1 MLAKGVND
9 NAGNLTPSGTLR
21 FFASKLAPT
30 DNQRNDMPA
39 LNDERPDPDALLA
52 RVQQEEQAALRGKLR
67 IYFGSNAGVG
77 KTCAMLA
84 AAQREVAL
92 GRDVLAGVVET
103 HGRAETAEWLHGLE
117 QLPRAA
123 LQHGEFALSEFDLDA
138 ALRRHPAVVLVD
150 ELAHSNVPGSRHP
163 KRWQDVEELL
173 SAGIDVWTTL
183 NVQHLESLNDLVSG
197 IIGIRVRETVP
208 DHVFDNAHDVVVID
222 LPPDDLLQRLKDGKV
237 YLGPA
242 ASRASQ
248 HFFRKG
254 NLLALR
260 ELALRR
266 TADRVDTQMRVY
278 RREQSIKA
286 LWPARERLLV
296 GVAGDAGDERLVRE
310 AARLAQKLEA
320 DWIVVHV
327 ASAQGRGAQRYLSA
341 MKTLALAGEFGADT
355 ATLPGMDVAE
365 ALVACAR
372 EHNANRLVLGH
383 HPRRR
388 WRFWHQSV
396 SDRISRHHPQIDQIV
411 IAHGLLPG
419 KPVVHEKPAALP
431 GTRLAYLWAS
441 LACFAASAGAALLL
455 QVFDLAN
462 VVMLFL
468 LTVVLVALRYGRG
481 PGVWAAMLAVLCFD
495 FFFVQP
501 RYSFTVNDT
510 QYFFTFALMLGI
522 ALITGQLTARLRHE
536 ARTAAARE
544 RRATSLARLARDLS
558 AALTVEHISEVAL
571 RTFSGVFEA
580 RVGLALPDA
589 ADGVHSVS
597 AGGLPIDDSIAQ
609 WAYDHGHP
617 AGHGT
622 DTLSAAKGC
631 YLPLKAPMRVRGVL
645 VLELAQSER
654 LNDPQERRLL
664 EACMSQLAIA
674 LERVHFVEVAQSTL
688 VQMEGEKMRNTLL
701 AAISHD
707 LRTPLTTLIGAADT
721 ALPHAPPGPL
731 TDLLHGIH
739 EQATSM
745 QRLIE
750 NLLDM
755 ARLQERGV
763 RLNRQWHSLEEI
775 VGSALRQLREPLA
788 RHRVHTSLDAHLPL
802 VEVDALL
809 MERVL
814 VNLLDNAAKYTPPGT
829 TIRVAASK
837 VGERIVLEVSDT
849 GPGQAPANL
858 FEPFTRGQQE
868 SSVAGIGLGLALAKR
883 IVEAHG
889 GRIDANPGRTRGM
902 HFIIT
907 LPAGTPPT
915 MESL

>member
-1 MLAKGVND
+1 MLVTD
-9 NAGNLTPSGTLR
+9 TFT
-21 FFASKLAPT
+21 ASR
-30 DNQRNDMPA
+30 DG
-39 LNDERPDPDALLA
+39 RPDPDALLEKL
-52 RVQQEEQAALRGKLR
+52 QQDEQAALRGKLR

-77 KTCAMLA
+77 KTCAMLI
-84 AAQREVAL
+84 AAQREVTQ
-92 GRDVLAGVVET
+92 GRDLVAGVVET
-103 HGRAETAEWLHGLE
+103 HGRRETAELLTGLE
-117 QLPRAA
+117 LLPRYSVM
-123 LQHGEFALSEFDLDA
+123 HRECALSEFDLDA
-138 ALRRHPAVVLVD
+138 ALARRPAVLLVD

-173 SAGIDVWTTL
+173 RAGIDVWTTL
-183 NVQHLESLNDLVSG
+183 NVQHLESLNDIVSG

-208 DHVFDNAHDVVVID
+208 DHLFDAAHEVVVID
-222 LPPDDLLQRLKDGKV
+222 LPPDDLLRRLKEGKV
-237 YLGPA
+237 YLPPQA
-242 ASRASQ
+242 ERASR

-266 TADRVDTQMRVY
+266 TADRVDAQMRDY
-278 RREQSIKA
+278 RRERSINT

-296 GVAGDAGDERLVRE
+296 GVAGYPSDERLVRE

-327 ASAQGRGAQRYLSA
+327 PSVQRREGGANRYAAA
-341 MKTLALAGEFGADT
+341 MKTLALAAEFGADT
-355 ATLPGMDVAE
+355 ATPSGMDVAE
-365 ALVACAR
+365 TLVAFAR

-383 HPRRR
+383 YPRKV
-388 WRFWHQSV
+388 WQFWHQSI
-396 SDRISRHHPQIDQIV
+396 SDRISRRHPEIDQIV
-411 IAHGLLPG
+411 IAHGPL
-419 KPVVHEKPAALP
+419 PVVVAVAVNTDAALP
-431 GTRLAYLWAS
+431 PSRAAAYLWAS
-441 LACFAASAGAALLL
+441 LACFAATAVAALLL

-468 LTVVLVALRYGRG
+468 LTVVLVSLRYGRG

-501 RYSFTVNDT
+501 RWSFTVNDT

-536 ARTAAARE
+536 ARTAAGRE

-558 AALTVEHISEVAL
+558 AALTVEQITEVAL

-580 RVGLALPDA
+580 RGGLALPD
-589 ADGVHSVS
+589 DKDSVHSCG
-597 AGGLPIDDSIAQ
+597 AGAFPIDESIAQ
-609 WAYDHGHP
+609 WVYDHGQP
-617 AGHGT
+617 AGQGT
-622 DTLSAAKGC
+622 DTLAAAQGR

-645 VLELAQSER
+645 VLELAEPER
-654 LNDPQERRLL
+654 LNEPEEQRLL

-688 VQMEGEKMRNTLL
+688 VQMEGERMRNTLL

-707 LRTPLTTLIGAADT
+707 LRTPLTSIIGAAD
-721 ALPHAPPGPL
+721 AAAPHAPPGTL
-731 TDLLHGIH
+731 TQLLDGIRD
-739 EQATSM
+739 QASSM

-755 ARLQERGV
+755 ARMQERGV

-788 RHRVHTSLDAHLPL
+788 RHVVRTALSPQLPL

-809 MERVL
+809 IERVL
-814 VNLLDNAAKYTPPGT
+814 VNLLDNAAKYTPAGT
-829 TIRVAASK
+829 LVQVAARHEEDS
-837 VGERIVLEVSDT
+837 IVLEVIDA
-849 GPGQAPANL
+849 GPGCPPGSTPQSL
-858 FEPFTRGQQE
+858 FEPFSRGQQE
-868 SSVAGIGLGLALAKR
+868 SAVAGIGLGLALAKR
-883 IVEAHG
+883 IVQAHG
-889 GRIDANPGRTRGM
+889 ATIEAQPQATSGIR
-902 HFIIT
+902 FVIT
-907 LPAGTPPT
+907 LPAGHPPS

>member
-1 MLAKGVND
+1 
-9 NAGNLTPSGTLR
+9 
-21 FFASKLAPT
+21 
-30 DNQRNDMPA
+30 MPA
-39 LNDERPDPDALLA
+39 LHNERPDPDALLA
-52 RVQQEEQAALRGKLR
+52 RVQREEQAALRGKLR

-84 AAQREVAL
+84 AAQHEVAQ
-92 GRDVLAGVVET
+92 GGDVLAGVVET
-103 HGRAETAEWLHGLE
+103 HGRAQTAEMLHGLE
-117 QLPRAA
+117 QLPRTA
-123 LQHGEFALSEFDLDA
+123 LLHREFAHSEFDLDG

-150 ELAHSNVPGSRHP
+150 ELAHSNAPGSRHP
-163 KRWQDVEELL
+163 KRWQDAEELL

-208 DHVFDNAHDVVVID
+208 DHVFDNAHEVVVID

-237 YLGPA
+237 YLGPQA
-242 ASRASQ
+242 ERASK

-266 TADRVDTQMRVY
+266 TADRVDAQMRVY

-327 ASAQGRGAQRYLSA
+327 ASAQGRGAKRYLTA
-341 MKTLALAGEFGADT
+341 MKTLTLASEFGADT
-355 ATLPGMDVAE
+355 ATLPGMDVAQ

-383 HPRRR
+383 HPRQA
-388 WRFWHQSV
+388 WRFWHSSV
-396 SDRISRHHPQIDQIV
+396 SDRISRHHPHIDQIV
-411 IAHGLLPG
+411 IAHGVLPG
-419 KPVVHEKPAALP
+419 PAPALEKPTPVP
-431 GTRLAYLWAS
+431 GKAVAYLWAT
-441 LACFAASAGAALLL
+441 LACFAASAIAALLL

-589 ADGVHSVS
+589 ADGVHS
-597 AGGLPIDDSIAQ
+597 AGTGGLPIDESIAQ
-609 WAYDHGHP
+609 WTYDHGQA
-617 AGHGT
+617 AGQGT

-645 VLELAQSER
+645 VLELTHRER

-674 LERVHFVEVAQSTL
+674 LERVHFVEVAQSTV
-688 VQMEGEKMRNTLL
+688 VQMEGERMRNTLL

-731 TDLLHGIH
+731 TELLQGIH

-755 ARLQERGV
+755 ARMQERGV

-788 RHRVHTSLDAHLPL
+788 QHVVCTALAAQLPW

-809 MERVL
+809 LERVL

-829 TIRVAASK
+829 RITVAASATTDTM
-837 VGERIVLEVSDT
+837 VLEVSDT
-849 GPGQAPANL
+849 GPGRAPANL

-868 SSVAGIGLGLALAKR
+868 SSVTGIGLGLALAKR

-889 GRIDANPGRTRGM
+889 GHIEAHPGATRGL

-907 LPAGTPPT
+907 LPAGTPPPL
-915 MESL
+915 ESL

>member
-1 MLAKGVND
+1 
-9 NAGNLTPSGTLR
+9 
-21 FFASKLAPT
+21 
-30 DNQRNDMPA
+30 MPA
-39 LNDERPDPDALLA
+39 LNEDRPDPDALLA
-52 RVQQEEQAALRGKLR
+52 RLQQEEQASLRGKLR
-67 IYFGSNAGVG
+67 IYLGSNAGVG

-84 AAQREVAL
+84 SAQREVAL
-92 GRDVLAGVVET
+92 GRDLLAGVVET
-103 HGRAETAEWLHGLE
+103 HGRKETTDLLHGLE
-117 QLPRAA
+117 QLPRTA
-123 LQHGEFALSEFDLDA
+123 LLHREVSLTEFDLDA
-138 ALRRHPAVVLVD
+138 ALLRHPSVLLVD
-150 ELAHSNVPGSRHP
+150 ELAHSNAPGSRHP

-208 DHVFDNAHDVVVID
+208 DHVFDNAHEVVVVD

-237 YLGPA
+237 YLEPQA
-242 ASRASQ
+242 KRASR

-278 RREQSIKA
+278 RRERSIKA

-327 ASAQGRGAQRYLSA
+327 ASAQGRGAERYLTA
-341 MKTLALAGEFGADT
+341 MKTLALATEFGADT

-365 ALVACAR
+365 ALAACAR

-383 HPRRR
+383 HPRQA

-396 SDRISRHHPQIDQIV
+396 SDRISRHHPQIDQVV
-411 IAHGLLPG
+411 IAHGVLPASV
-419 KPVVHEKPAALP
+419 PVKNLQNPPPAP
-431 GTRLAYLWAS
+431 GRTLAYVWAS
-441 LACFAASAGAALLL
+441 LACFTASAIAALLL

-462 VVMLFL
+462 VVMVFL

-558 AALTVEHISEVAL
+558 AALTVEQISEVAL

-589 ADGVHSVS
+589 QDRLRSVGADV
-597 AGGLPIDDSIAQ
+597 LPIDEGIAQ
-609 WAYDHGHP
+609 WSYDHGRP
-617 AGHGT
+617 AGQGT
-622 DTLSAAKGC
+622 DTLAAAKGC

-645 VLELAQSER
+645 VLELAQRER
-654 LNDPQERRLL
+654 LSEPQERRLL

-731 TDLLHGIH
+731 TDLLHDIH

-755 ARLQERGV
+755 ARMQEHGV

-775 VGSALRQLREPLA
+775 VGSALRQLRGPLA
-788 RHRVHTSLDAHLPL
+788 RHVVHTAMDAQLPL
-802 VEVDALL
+802 VEVDGVLI
-809 MERVL
+809 ERVL
-814 VNLLDNAAKYTPPGT
+814 VNLLDNAAKYTPDGT
-829 TIRVAASK
+829 CIT
-837 VGERIVLEVSDT
+837 VGARQAGDKILLEVNDT
-849 GPGQAPANL
+849 GPGCAAHNL

-868 SSVAGIGLGLALAKR
+868 SAVAGIGLGLALVKR
-883 IVEAHG
+883 IIEAHG
-889 GRIDANPGRTRGM
+889 GRIEANPGTECGM
-902 HFIIT
+902 HFVIT
-907 LPAGTPPT
+907 LPAGTPPS
-915 MESL
+915 METL

>member
-1 MLAKGVND
+1 MLV
-9 NAGNLTPSGTLR
+9 
-21 FFASKLAPT
+21 T
-30 DNQRNDMPA
+30 DTFTAARDG
-39 LNDERPDPDALLA
+39 RPDPDALLEKL
-52 RVQQEEQAALRGKLR
+52 QQDEQAALRGKLR

-77 KTCAMLA
+77 KTCAMLI
-84 AAQREVAL
+84 AAQREVTQ
-92 GRDVLAGVVET
+92 GRDVVAGVVET
-103 HGRAETAEWLHGLE
+103 HGRRETAELLTGLE
-117 QLPRAA
+117 LLPRYNVM
-123 LQHGEFALSEFDLDA
+123 HRECALSEFDLDA
-138 ALRRHPAVVLVD
+138 ALARRPAVLLVD

-173 SAGIDVWTTL
+173 RAGIDVWTTL
-183 NVQHLESLNDLVSG
+183 NVQHLESLNDIVSG

-208 DHVFDNAHDVVVID
+208 DHLFDDAHEVVVID
-222 LPPDDLLQRLKDGKV
+222 LPPDDLLRRLKEGKV
-237 YLGPA
+237 YLPPQA
-242 ASRASQ
+242 ERASR

-266 TADRVDTQMRVY
+266 TADRVDAQMRDY
-278 RREQSIKA
+278 RRERSINT

-296 GVAGDAGDERLVRE
+296 GVAGYPSDERLVRE

-327 ASAQGRGAQRYLSA
+327 PSAQRRETGANRYAAA
-341 MKTLALAGEFGADT
+341 MKTLALAAEFGADT
-355 ATLPGMDVAE
+355 ATPSGMDVAE
-365 ALVACAR
+365 TLVAFAR

-383 HPRRR
+383 YPRKV
-388 WRFWHQSV
+388 WQFWHQSI
-396 SDRISRHHPQIDQIV
+396 SDRISRRHPEIDQIV
-411 IAHGLLPG
+411 IAHGPLPVAG
-419 KPVVHEKPAALP
+419 AVALNTDAALP
-431 GTRLAYLWAS
+431 PSRAPAYLWAS
-441 LACFAASAGAALLL
+441 LACFIATAVAALLL

-501 RYSFTVNDT
+501 RWSFTVNDT

-536 ARTAAARE
+536 ARTAAGRE

-558 AALTVEHISEVAL
+558 AALTVEQITEVAL

-589 ADGVHSVS
+589 MDGIHASG
-597 AGGLPIDDSIAQ
+597 AGAFPLDESIAQ
-609 WAYDHGHP
+609 WVYDHGQP
-617 AGHGT
+617 AGQGT
-622 DTLSAAKGC
+622 DTLAAAQGH
-631 YLPLKAPMRVRGVL
+631 YLPLRAPMRVRGVL
-645 VLELAQSER
+645 VLELAEPER
-654 LNDPQERRLL
+654 LKEPEEQRLL

-688 VQMEGEKMRNTLL
+688 VQMEGERMRNTLL

-707 LRTPLTTLIGAADT
+707 LRTPLTTIIGAAD
-721 ALPHAPPGPL
+721 AAVHHAPSGPL
-731 TDLLHGIH
+731 AQLLGGIH
-739 EQATSM
+739 DQASSM

-755 ARLQERGV
+755 ARMQERGV

-788 RHRVHTSLDAHLPL
+788 RHVVRTALSPQLPL
-802 VEVDALL
+802 VEVDAL
-809 MERVL
+809 MIERVL
-814 VNLLDNAAKYTPPGT
+814 VNLLDNAAKFTPAGT
-829 TIRVAASK
+829 LVQITARQVEDS
-837 VGERIVLEVSDT
+837 IVLEVADA
-849 GPGQAPANL
+849 GPGCPQGSTPQSL
-858 FEPFTRGQQE
+858 FEPFTRGQRE
-868 SSVAGIGLGLALAKR
+868 SAVAGIGLGLALAKR
-883 IVEAHG
+883 IVQAHG
-889 GRIDANPGRTRGM
+889 ATIEAQPQATSGIR
-902 HFIIT
+902 FVIT
-907 LPAGTPPT
+907 LPAGQPPS

>member
-1 MLAKGVND
+1 
-9 NAGNLTPSGTLR
+9 
-21 FFASKLAPT
+21 
-30 DNQRNDMPA
+30 MPA
-39 LNDERPDPDALLA
+39 LNNERPDPDALLA

-77 KTCAMLA
+77 KTCAMLEA
-84 AAQREVAL
+84 ARRETAL

-103 HGRAETAEWLHGLE
+103 HGRQDTAELLHGLE
-117 QLPRAA
+117 QLPRA
-123 LQHGEFALSEFDLDA
+123 QHRHREFALSEFDLDA
-138 ALRRHPAVVLVD
+138 ALLRHPAVLLVD

-208 DHVFDNAHDVVVID
+208 DHVFDNAHEVVVID

-242 ASRASQ
+242 AARASQ

-278 RREQSIKA
+278 RREQSIKT

-327 ASAQGRGAQRYLSA
+327 ASAQGRGARRYLSA
-341 MKTLALAGEFGADT
+341 MKTLALAEEFGADT

-372 EHNANRLVLGH
+372 EHNASRLMLGH

-419 KPVVHEKPAALP
+419 KPTVRENTTPLP
-431 GTRLAYLWAS
+431 GTRLAYVWTS
-441 LACFAASAGAALLL
+441 LACFATSAVAALLL

-468 LTVVLVALRYGRG
+468 LTVVLVALRFGRG

-501 RYSFTVNDT
+501 RYSFTVTDT

-522 ALITGQLTARLRHE
+522 ALITGQLAARLRHE

-558 AALTVEHISEVAL
+558 AALTVEQISEVAL

-609 WAYDHGHP
+609 WTYDHGHP

-631 YLPLKAPMRVRGVL
+631 YWPLKAPMRVRGVL
-645 VLELAQSER
+645 VLELAQRDR

-707 LRTPLTTLIGAADT
+707 LRTPLTTLIGAAET
-721 ALPHAPPGPL
+721 ALPHAQPGPL
-731 TDLLHGIH
+731 NELLQGIH

-788 RHRVHTSLDAHLPL
+788 QHRVQTTLDAHLPL

-809 MERVL
+809 IERVL

-829 TIRVAASK
+829 TISVAASQA
-837 VGERIVLEVSDT
+837 GEQIVLEVSDT
-849 GPGQAPANL
+849 GPGSAPANL

-868 SSVAGIGLGLALAKR
+868 SSVAGIGLGLALVKR

-889 GRIDANPGRTRGM
+889 GRIQANPGRAGGM
-902 HFIIT
+902 HFTIT
-907 LPAGTPPT
+907 LPAGTPPA
-915 MESL
+915 MEPL

>member
-1 MLAKGVND
+1 MAAIERLNAPPD
-9 NAGNLTPSGTLR
+9 N
-21 FFASKLAPT
+21 
-30 DNQRNDMPA
+30 
-39 LNDERPDPDALLA
+39 RPDPDVLLA
-52 RVQQEEQAALRGKLR
+52 KLQQDEQAALRGKLR

-92 GRDVLAGVVET
+92 GRDLLAGVVET
-103 HGRAETAEWLHGLE
+103 HGRHETAELLSGLE
-117 QLPRAA
+117 QLPRSSI
-123 LQHGEFALSEFDLDA
+123 LHRERALSEFDLDA
-138 ALRRHPAVVLVD
+138 ALLRRPSVVLVD

-173 SAGIDVWTTL
+173 RSGIDVWTTL
-183 NVQHLESLNDLVSG
+183 NVQHLESLNDIVSG

-208 DHVFDNAHDVVVID
+208 DHVFDNAHEVVVVD
-222 LPPDDLLQRLKDGKV
+222 LPPDDLLRRLKEGKV
-237 YLGPA
+237 YLEPQA
-242 ASRASQ
+242 ERASR

-266 TADRVDTQMRVY
+266 TADRVDAQMRVY
-278 RREQSIKA
+278 RRQQSIKT

-296 GVAGDAGDERLVRE
+296 GIAGDAGDERLVRE

-327 ASAQGRGAQRYLSA
+327 ASAQRRGACASRYLTA
-341 MKTLALAGEFGADT
+341 MKSLALAAEFGADT

-365 ALVACAR
+365 ALAACAR
-372 EHNANRLVLGH
+372 ENNANRLVLGH
-383 HPRRR
+383 HPRKV
-388 WRFWHQSV
+388 WQFWHQSI

-411 IAHGLLPG
+411 IAHGLLPAAAPI
-419 KPVVHEKPAALP
+419 KTAEKPPSPP
-431 GTRLAYLWAS
+431 GRTLAYVWAS
-441 LACFAASAGAALLL
+441 LACFATTAVAALLL
-455 QVFDLAN
+455 QVFDQAN
-462 VVMLFL
+462 VIMLFL
-468 LTVVLVALRYGRG
+468 LTVVLIALRYGRG
-481 PGVWAAMLAVLCFD
+481 PGGWAAMLAVLCFD

-501 RYSFTVNDT
+501 RLSFSVNDT

-558 AALTVEHISEVAL
+558 AALTVEQISEVTL

-589 ADGVHSVS
+589 ADGVHSV
-597 AGGLPIDDSIAQ
+597 GPGVLPIDESIAQ
-609 WAYDHGHP
+609 WTYDNNQP
-617 AGHGT
+617 AGQGT

-645 VLELAQSER
+645 VLELAQNER
-654 LNDPQERRLL
+654 LNEPEERRLL

-731 TDLLHGIH
+731 TDLLLGIH
-739 EQATSM
+739 DQATSM

-755 ARLQERGV
+755 ARMQERGV

-775 VGSALRQLREPLA
+775 VGSALRQLREPLTGHVLQTDISP
-788 RHRVHTSLDAHLPL
+788 RLPL
-802 VEVDALL
+802 VEIDALL
-809 MERVL
+809 IERVL
-814 VNLLDNAAKYTPPGT
+814 VNLLDNAAKYTPVGT
-829 TIRVAASK
+829 RVTVAACQTEDK
-837 VGERIVLEVSDT
+837 ILLEVSDN
-849 GPGQAPANL
+849 GPGCPAGNNPYNL

-868 SSVAGIGLGLALAKR
+868 SAVAGIGLGLALAKR

-889 GRIDANPGRTRGM
+889 GRIEALPDADQGIT
-902 HFIIT
+902 FAIT
-907 LPAGTPPT
+907 LPAGTPPSMDT
-915 MESL
+915 L

>member
-1 MLAKGVND
+1 MSATHQD
-9 NAGNLTPSGTLR
+9 
-21 FFASKLAPT
+21 
-30 DNQRNDMPA
+30 
-39 LNDERPDPDALLA
+39 RPDPDALLA

-77 KTCAMLA
+77 KTCAMLE
-84 AAQREVAL
+84 AAQRESSL

-103 HGRAETAEWLHGLE
+103 HGRTETADLLHGLE
-117 QLPRAA
+117 QLPRAQR
-123 LQHGEFALSEFDLDA
+123 LHREFALTEFDLDA
-138 ALRRHPAVVLVD
+138 ALLRHPAVVLVD

-208 DHVFDNAHDVVVID
+208 DHVFDNAHEVVVID

-242 ASRASQ
+242 AARASQ

-278 RREQSIKA
+278 RREQSIST

-327 ASAQGRGAQRYLSA
+327 ASDQGRGAKRYLTA
-341 MKTLALAGEFGADT
+341 MKTLALASEFGADT

-365 ALVACAR
+365 ALAACAR

-383 HPRRR
+383 HPRQV

-396 SDRISRHHPQIDQIV
+396 GDRISRHHPQIDQIV

-419 KPVVHEKPAALP
+419 KPPVIEKPAAAA
-431 GTRLAYLWAS
+431 GTKLAYLWAS
-441 LACFAASAGAALLL
+441 LACFAASAVAALLL

-495 FFFVQP
+495 FFFVAP
-501 RYSFTVNDT
+501 RYSFTVTDT

-558 AALTVEHISEVAL
+558 AALTVEQISEVAL

-589 ADGVHSVS
+589 ADGVHSVG

-609 WAYDHGHP
+609 WTYDHGHA

-645 VLELAQSER
+645 VLELSQSER

-731 TDLLHGIH
+731 TELLHGIH

-755 ARLQERGV
+755 ARLQEHGV
-763 RLNRQWHSLEEI
+763 RLNRQWNSLEEI

-788 RHRVHTSLDAHLPL
+788 RHRVHTTLDTHLPL

-809 MERVL
+809 IERVL

-829 TIRVAASK
+829 TITVAASQ
-837 VGERIVLEVSDT
+837 VADSIVLQVSDN
-849 GPGQAPANL
+849 GPGSAPANL

-889 GRIDANPGRTRGM
+889 GRIDANPGRVCGM

-907 LPAGTPPT
+907 LPAGTPPS
-915 MESL
+915 METL

>member
-1 MLAKGVND
+1 
-9 NAGNLTPSGTLR
+9 
-21 FFASKLAPT
+21 
-30 DNQRNDMPA
+30 MPA
-39 LNDERPDPDALLA
+39 LNDDRPDPDALLA
-52 RVQQEEQAALRGKLR
+52 RIQLEEQAALRGKLR

-92 GRDVLAGVVET
+92 GRDLLAGVIET
-103 HGRAETAEWLHGLE
+103 HGRAETAELLHGLE

-123 LQHGEFALSEFDLDA
+123 LLHREFALSEFDLDA

-150 ELAHSNVPGSRHP
+150 ELAHSNMPGSRHP

-208 DHVFDNAHDVVVID
+208 DHVFDNAHEVVVID

-242 ASRASQ
+242 AARASR

-278 RREQSIKA
+278 RRERSISTV
-286 LWPARERLLV
+286 WPARERLLV
-296 GVAGDAGDERLVRE
+296 GVAGNAGDERLVRE

-327 ASAQGRGAQRYLSA
+327 AAHQGRGARRYLTA
-341 MKTLALAGEFGADT
+341 MKTLALAAEFGADT

-365 ALVACAR
+365 ALAACAR

-383 HPRRR
+383 HPRQA

-419 KPVVHEKPAALP
+419 KPPVIEKTAPAA
-431 GTRLAYLWAS
+431 GTTLAYLWAS
-441 LACFAASAGAALLL
+441 LACFAASAVAALLL

-468 LTVVLVALRYGRG
+468 LTVVLVALRFGRG

-597 AGGLPIDDSIAQ
+597 ASGLPIDDSIAQ
-609 WAYDHGHP
+609 WTYDHGQA
-617 AGHGT
+617 AGQGT

-731 TDLLHGIH
+731 TELLNGIH

-755 ARLQERGV
+755 ARMQERGV
-763 RLNRQWHSLEEI
+763 RLNRQWHSLEEV

-788 RHRVHTSLDAHLPL
+788 LHRVRTTLDPQLPL
-802 VEVDALL
+802 VDIDALL
-809 MERVL
+809 IERVL

-829 TIRVAASK
+829 VITVAARA
-837 VGERIVLEVSDT
+837 VADTIVLEVSDT
-849 GPGQAPANL
+849 GPGKAPANL
-858 FEPFTRGQQE
+858 FEPFARGQQE

-889 GRIDANPGRTRGM
+889 GHIHANPGQARGM

-907 LPAGTPPT
+907 LPAGTPPPL
-915 MESL
+915 EAL

>member
-1 MLAKGVND
+1 
-9 NAGNLTPSGTLR
+9 
-21 FFASKLAPT
+21 
-30 DNQRNDMPA
+30 MPA
-39 LNDERPDPDALLA
+39 LNNARPDPDALLA

-77 KTCAMLA
+77 KTCAMLEA
-84 AAQREVAL
+84 ARRETGR

-103 HGRAETAEWLHGLE
+103 HGRQDTAELLHGLE
-117 QLPRAA
+117 QLPRA
-123 LQHGEFALSEFDLDA
+123 QHLHREFALSEFDLDA
-138 ALRRHPAVVLVD
+138 ALLRHPGVLLVD

-208 DHVFDNAHDVVVID
+208 DHVFDNAHEVVVID

-242 ASRASQ
+242 AARASE

-278 RREQSIKA
+278 RREQSIKT

-296 GVAGDAGDERLVRE
+296 GIAGDAGDERLVRE

-327 ASAQGRGAQRYLSA
+327 ASAQGRGARRYSSA
-341 MKTLALAGEFGADT
+341 MKTLALAEEFGADT

-388 WRFWHQSV
+388 WQFWHQSV

-411 IAHGLLPG
+411 MAHGLLPG
-419 KPVVHEKPAALP
+419 TPAVPEKTATLP

-441 LACFAASAGAALLL
+441 LACFAASAVAALLL

-468 LTVVLVALRYGRG
+468 LTVVLVALRFGRG

-558 AALTVEHISEVAL
+558 AALTVEQISEVAL

-597 AGGLPIDDSIAQ
+597 AAGLPIDDSIAQ

-631 YLPLKAPMRVRGVL
+631 YWPLKAPMRVRGVL
-645 VLELAQSER
+645 VLELAQRDR

-707 LRTPLTTLIGAADT
+707 LRTPLTTLIGAAET
-721 ALPHAPPGPL
+721 ALPHAPSGPL
-731 TDLLHGIH
+731 NELLHGIH

-788 RHRVHTSLDAHLPL
+788 HHRVHTTLDAQLPL
-802 VEVDALL
+802 VEVDGLL
-809 MERVL
+809 IERVL

-829 TIRVAASK
+829 TISVAASQA
-837 VGERIVLEVSDT
+837 GEQIVLEVSDT
-849 GPGQAPANL
+849 GPGRAPTNL

-868 SSVAGIGLGLALAKR
+868 SSVAGIGLGLALVKR

-889 GRIDANPGRTRGM
+889 GRIQANPGRTGGM
-902 HFIIT
+902 HFTIT
-907 LPAGTPPT
+907 LPAGTPPA
-915 MESL
+915 MEPL